1 MRRAAIENERDRGY
15 RRMDFDTFLLDGRD
29 LAANSS
35 KVAIEGNYLKSGEA
49 EYILPSESAIVSM
62 V

>member
-1 MRRAAIENERDRGY
+1 
-15 RRMDFDTFLLDGRD
+15 MDFDTFLLDGRD